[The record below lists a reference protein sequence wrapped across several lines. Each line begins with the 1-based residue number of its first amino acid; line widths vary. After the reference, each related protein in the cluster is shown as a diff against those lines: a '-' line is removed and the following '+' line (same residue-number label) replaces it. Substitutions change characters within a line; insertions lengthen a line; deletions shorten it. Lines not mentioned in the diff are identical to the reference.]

1 MKSSSDKSSS
11 RPGSCNAGT
20 SRSSARDE
28 ASVPPESL
36 RAWEGAGPSA
46 DVANRALRQYLLTED
61 EASELASS
69 DAGYNGQGADSRC
82 RSDDGDIEDNDET
95 GLDAQVRGGDNLAD
109 PLQLL
114 SGYITYDMY
123 KWHRDHKRGMHS
135 KTPSRMSNGEV
146 QASQRRH
153 SRVQSLSAYER
164 SAIQSDGEWDLPLT
178 HAQIV
183 EPGGF
188 RRHYIHQQAEDEGRT
203 PNILTANFV
212 DFLALF
218 GHFAGGDYPSDE
230 DDDTESD
237 NEQLEA
243 DLVSVGADT
252 SAAYAGGMYGS
263 TGESSRAA
271 GSWQATESGNVR
283 ASLIR
288 KKQQAGTAAVANT
301 ASVRKTFFL
310 LLKSFIG
317 SAVLF
322 LPRAFYNGGLAFS
335 IGVMMV
341 VAGISLYTLLL
352 LVRCY
357 ERVHCGYGEM
367 GRRLYGKWMERVV
380 LMSIVTSQLGFSCAG
395 VIFVATNLRDLFNA
409 VTKCQWR
416 LTLDVWVVIQMVL
429 LVPLC
434 LVRHIKGLS
443 GIALLADVFIVV
455 GLVYVWTMDVSTL
468 AHLGMGHV
476 QNFNPENYAL
486 FLGSAAYT
494 FEGYALIL
502 PIVDS
507 MRQPEKFPRV
517 LTLVMLICGAVA
529 ITTGALS
536 YSAYGDRTEAI
547 ILLNMPSN
555 TLITL
560 TVQLLYSLAILFT
573 TPLMMF
579 PVIRILEQALFP
591 RRSGKRNRTVKMQ
604 KNFFRTLLL
613 ALVMVVS
620 VVGVERVDRLVA
632 IIGGF
637 ACIPLSFIYPPL
649 FHLRAAAVSR
659 WERVRDIVLAALG
672 VVVCFYVTRGAIN
685 RWGIST
691 PPYDFCDAV

>member
-1 MKSSSDKSSS
+1 MKSPSDKSSS
-11 RPGSCNAGT
+11 RPGSCNAGA
-20 SRSSARDE
+20 SRDE

-36 RAWEGAGPSA
+36 RAWEGVGPSA

-61 EASELASS
+61 EASELASNE
-69 DAGYNGQGADSRC
+69 AIYNGHGAGSQC
-82 RSDDGDIEDNDET
+82 RSDDGDVEDNEET
-95 GLDAQVRGGDNLAD
+95 GLDAQIRGGDNLAD
-109 PLQLL
+109 PLQLQ

-123 KWHRDHKRGMHS
+123 KWHRDYRRGTHS
-135 KTPSRMSNGEV
+135 KTPSRMSNE
-146 QASQRRH
+146 ASQRRH
-153 SRVQSLSAYER
+153 SRVHSLSGYER
-164 SAIQSDGEWDLPLT
+164 SAIQSDSEWDLPLT

-203 PNILTANFV
+203 ANILTANFV

-243 DLVSVGADT
+243 DLASVGVGT
-252 SAAYAGGMYGS
+252 SAAYAGGTYGS

-271 GSWQATESGNVR
+271 AGSWQATQSNNVR
-283 ASLIR
+283 TSLTR
-288 KKQQAGTAAVANT
+288 KKQYTGTTTETNT

-335 IGVMMV
+335 VGVMMV
-341 VAGISLYTLLL
+341 VAAISLYTLLL

-409 VTKCQWR
+409 VTRCQWR
-416 LTLDVWVVIQMVL
+416 LTLGVWVIVQMAV

-455 GLVYVWTMDVSTL
+455 GLLYVWTMDISSL

-507 MRQPEKFPRV
+507 MRRPEKFPRV
-517 LTLVMLICGAVA
+517 LTLVMLICSAVA
-529 ITTGALS
+529 ITTGGLS

-547 ILLNMPSN
+547 VLLNMPSN
-555 TLITL
+555 TPVTL

-579 PVIRILEQALFP
+579 PVVRILEQALFP
-591 RRSGKRNRTVKMQ
+591 RRSGKRNRAVKMQ

-613 ALVMVVS
+613 VLVMVVS

-649 FHLRAAAVSR
+649 FHLRAAAATR
-659 WERVRDIVLAALG
+659 WERVRDMVLAALG
-672 VVVCFYVTRGAIN
+672 VIVCLYVTRGAIN
-685 RWGIST
+685 RWGINT